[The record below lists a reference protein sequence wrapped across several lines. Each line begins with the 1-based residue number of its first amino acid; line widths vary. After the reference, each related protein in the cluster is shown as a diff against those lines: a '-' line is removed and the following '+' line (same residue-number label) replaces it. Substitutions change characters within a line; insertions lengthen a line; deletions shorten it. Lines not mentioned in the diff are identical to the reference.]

1 MDKKQDIGIINAE
14 VKGDTMITYFL
25 TYLSGPIF
33 KDGTYAIDLLLDEN
47 LNVVFATK
55 DPISWQVLDDSGRGV
70 ATVTYGG
77 GKKTFEVGAHMIFA
91 SYTEMHK
98 WIAAEKK
105 ERAAAW

>member
-47 LNVVFATK
+47 LNVV
-55 DPISWQVLDDSGRGV
+55 
-70 ATVTYGG
+70 
-77 GKKTFEVGAHMIFA
+77 
-91 SYTEMHK
+91 
-98 WIAAEKK
+98 
-105 ERAAAW
+105 

>member
-1 MDKKQDIGIINAE
+1 
-14 VKGDTMITYFL
+14 MITYFL

-33 KDGTYAIDLLLDEN
+33 KDGTYAIDLHLDEN

-55 DPISWQVLDDSGRGV
+55 DPISWQVLDDSGRGEALV
-70 ATVTYGG
+70 VLNSGRRM
-77 GKKTFEVGAHMIFA
+77 FLPLDAHMIFA

-98 WIAAEKK
+98 WVAAEKK